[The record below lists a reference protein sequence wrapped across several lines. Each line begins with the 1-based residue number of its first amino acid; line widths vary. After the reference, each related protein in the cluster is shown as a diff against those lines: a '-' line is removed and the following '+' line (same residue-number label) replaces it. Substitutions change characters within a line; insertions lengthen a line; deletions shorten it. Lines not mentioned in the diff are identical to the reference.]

1 VIADLTFAGA
11 RGGVRR
17 ARFVPRANVP
27 VDAACVVANGVRE
40 ALRTLLGET
49 CSVTLGEP
57 VALDAPAWRTIVG
70 DALLFAT
77 PGRATDVIFVLTH
90 RDARRLVQAAFGEEA
105 APETASATAP
115 ETASA
120 TASADG
126 AWSALESGAIQRIV
140 ARCANACDALCVER
154 RGPTALVDA
163 ARVPRSV
170 AYFDVRIAAPVT
182 LTIGVGIVRELPTV
196 APAGAMRAET
206 LGGIEVDVRVV
217 LGRGTLTAPRLLEL
231 RTGSFVPI
239 STKVAGEGELNLAGQ
254 RLAFGTCG
262 VRNGRAA
269 FEVGSVVLRGDAW

>member
-105 APETASATAP
+105 APETASATA
-115 ETASA
+115 
-120 TASADG
+120 SADG

-206 LGGIEVDVRVV
+206 LGGIEVEVRVV